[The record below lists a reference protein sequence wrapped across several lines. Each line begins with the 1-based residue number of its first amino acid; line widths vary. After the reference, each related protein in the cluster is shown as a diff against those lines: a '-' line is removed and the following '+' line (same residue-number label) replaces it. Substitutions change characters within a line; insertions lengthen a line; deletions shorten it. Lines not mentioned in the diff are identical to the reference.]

1 MSSVQSLLDAVRLT
15 EKQKLD
21 ELCQWLLDH
30 LHECIGWSV
39 LVQRSKMSNEELHRM
54 FMQYH
59 HMSPMQWISQQ
70 RGMLVRANGLTKVVQ
85 LESRR
90 QHG

>member
-1 MSSVQSLLDAVRLT
+1 MSSVQSLLDAVRLN

-30 LHECIGWSV
+30 LHERIGWSV
-39 LVQRSKMSNEELHRM
+39 LVHRSKMSNEELHHI
-54 FMQYH
+54 FMQHH
-59 HMSPMQWISQQ
+59 HMSPMEWISQQ
-70 RGMLVRANGLTKVVQ
+70 RGHLVHLD
-85 LESRR
+85 SRR

>member
-1 MSSVQSLLDAVRLT
+1 MSPVQSLLDAVRLN

-30 LHECIGWSV
+30 LHERIGWSV
-39 LVQRSKMSNEELHRM
+39 LVHRSKMSNEELHHI
-54 FMQYH
+54 FMQHH
-59 HMSPMQWISQQ
+59 HMSPMEWISQQ
-70 RGMLVRANGLTKVVQ
+70 RGNLVHLD
-85 LESRR
+85 SRR